1 MATGT
6 DERELVLDIEGMT
19 CASCVTKV
27 EKALGGVQGVG
38 EASVN
43 LATRT
48 ATVRTT
54 GEALEPLM
62 DAVRSVGYGA
72 RPHSDER
79 SPAEEVLAYRRRLV
93 VAVPLTL
100 AVLALTFLVP
110 DAPGAMWWAW
120 ALATPVQ
127 FYAGWPFLVHAARA
141 ARHRTTTM
149 DTLVAMGSLA
159 AYGYSVWA
167 VLDSTRN
174 DAMAMA
180 AEPVA
185 HYFDTGAVIITLI
198 LVGKLLEARAR
209 MTAGDASRS
218 LLERAAKE
226 ATILGPDGEERTVP
240 IEDLHPG
247 MRAVVR
253 PGEKIPA
260 DGVVK
265 EGTSWVDLSLLTGES
280 VPVDVGPGDEVVGAA
295 INGHGRLLVFITK
308 VGANTKLS
316 EIVRLLQ
323 SAQGSKAPVQRLA
336 DRISAVF
343 VPIVIGI
350 AAATFVG
357 WSLFTDQ
364 GTGTA
369 LLHAVAV
376 LLIACPCALGLAT
389 PAAIMAGTGRAAEIG
404 VLFKGGAV
412 FEVARAADIV
422 LLDKTGTVTEG
433 QMTLAAVNPANG
445 LTEDGALALAA
456 AAEAGSEH
464 PIARAVVEG
473 ARARGLTVPEATDHR
488 VEPGAGA
495 VAVLDGEEVR
505 VGRPEALPAPLERE
519 AASMAGRGL
528 TPFAVWRDGIPF
540 GLVAV
545 ADRIKPEAAGAIARL
560 HALGLEVA
568 MVTGDRQ
575 ATAEAIATQ
584 VGIDSVSAEV
594 FPEGKVDEV
603 RRLRE
608 AGRTVV
614 FAGDGLNDAPALA
627 AADVGIAMG
636 TGTDV
641 ALAAADVNLLGG
653 SLSSVADALELAR
666 RTFRIIA
673 QNLFWA
679 FAYNVVMIP
688 LAVFGVLNPMWAAAA
703 MALSSVTVVAN
714 ALRLRRF
721 GRDRTGGAPPAE
733 VEAPA
738 AVRAVA

>member
-1 MATGT
+1 MTTGT
-6 DERELVLDIEGMT
+6 RERELTLDIEGMT

-27 EKALGGVQGVG
+27 ERALGAVDGVDG
-38 EASVN
+38 ASVN

-48 ATVRTT
+48 ALVRTT
-54 GEALEPLM
+54 GDAIEPLI

-72 RPHSDER
+72 RTHSEER
-79 SPAEEVLAYRRRLV
+79 SPAEEVDAYTRRLL
-93 VAVPLTL
+93 VAVPLTV
-100 AVLALTFLVP
+100 AILALTFLAP
-110 DAPGAMWWAW
+110 DLPGAMWWAW

-127 FYAGWPFLVHAARA
+127 FYAGWPFIAHAVRA
-141 ARHRTTTM
+141 ARHGTTTM
-149 DTLVAMGSLA
+149 DTLVAIGSLA

-167 VLDSTRN
+167 VLDTASAGT
-174 DAMAMA
+174 MGS
-180 AEPVA
+180 AEPIA

-209 MTAGDASRS
+209 LTAGDASRA

-226 ATILGPDGEERTVP
+226 AVVLGPDGRERTIP
-240 IEDLHPG
+240 IDDLLPG

-253 PGEKIPA
+253 PGAKIPA

-265 EGTSWVDLSLLTGES
+265 EGTSWIDLSLLTGES
-280 VPVDVGPGDEVVGAA
+280 VPVDVGPGDDVVGAA
-295 INGHGRLLVFITK
+295 VNGHGKLVVFITK
-308 VGANTKLS
+308 VGANTTLS

-336 DRISAVF
+336 DRISSVF
-343 VPIVIGI
+343 VPIVMAI
-350 AAATFVG
+350 AGATFVG
-357 WSLFTDQ
+357 WVVLAGADP
-364 GTGTA
+364 GPA

-389 PAAIMAGTGRAAEIG
+389 PAAIMAGTGRAAQIG

-412 FEVARAADIV
+412 FEVARGADVV

-433 QMTLAAVNPANG
+433 EMTLAAVIPANG
-445 LTEDGALALAA
+445 LTEDEALALAA
-456 AAEAGSEH
+456 AAESGSEH

-473 ARARGLTVPEATDHR
+473 ARTRGLEIPESSAHR

-495 VAVLDGEEVR
+495 AATIAGDEVR
-505 VGRPEALPAPLERE
+505 VGRPLGLPPPLAESSARL
-519 AASMAGRGL
+519 ARDGL

-545 ADRIKPEAAGAIARL
+545 ADRIKPEAREAVARLHGLGLEAAMVTGDDRATAGAIAR
-560 HALGLEVA
+560 A
-568 MVTGDRQ
+568 
-575 ATAEAIATQ
+575 
-584 VGIDSVSAEV
+584 VGIDAVAAEV
-594 FPEGKVDEV
+594 YPEGKVDEV
-603 RRLRE
+603 RRLQRE
-608 AGRTVV
+608 GRVVV
-614 FAGDGLNDAPALA
+614 FAGDGLNDAPAIA

-636 TGTDV
+636 SGTDV
-641 ALAAADVNLLGG
+641 ALAAADVDLLGG
-653 SLSSVADALELAR
+653 SLTSVADALELAR

-688 LAVFGVLNPMWAAAA
+688 LAVVGVLNPMWAAAA

-721 GRDRTGGAPPAE
+721 GRGRGPGERDAAGSPARETVGA
-733 VEAPA
+733 A
-738 AVRAVA
+738 A